1 MVLTPF
7 LSVDLKHIPVTSWM
21 AWMTD
26 MATGMGLAST
36 RLKQAGMLVLL
47 TCDKAWN
54 EGKLQ
59 RNHTH
64 MISLLK
70 PGIQNYLICVDC
82 GVTFDITLTY
92 I

>member
-1 MVLTPF
+1 MYKNVLDTI
-7 LSVDLKHIPVTSWM
+7 SVDLEHIPVTSWM

-64 MISLLK
+64 DKFIKTWNPKLSHL
-70 PGIQNYLICVDC
+70 C
-82 GVTFDITLTY
+82 
-92 I
+92 